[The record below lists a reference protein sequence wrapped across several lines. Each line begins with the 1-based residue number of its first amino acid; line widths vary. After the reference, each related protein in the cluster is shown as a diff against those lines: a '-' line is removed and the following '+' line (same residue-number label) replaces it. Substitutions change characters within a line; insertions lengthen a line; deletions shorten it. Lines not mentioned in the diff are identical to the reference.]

1 MCLQINNEIFN
12 NVKIVRIYL
21 SDVILVV
28 VKTLLNVFFFFYYSQ
43 VCRNRLE
50 KLE

>member
-1 MCLQINNEIFN
+1 MWLQINNEIFN

-28 VKTLLNVFFFFYYSQ
+28 VKTLLNDFFFFTIVKS
-43 VCRNRLE
+43 VE
-50 KLE
+50 ID